1 MVWVSRLKDKIE
13 NSTDGEKDPL
23 FRRSSMK
30 RPDEFVV
37 PWVRQSKSYSDR
49 HLDLAWERK
58 DLHRMMGNE
67 NPFTP
72 PEHLADSIL
81 EIVRMGN
88 VYPPSGEEIRDA
100 IGSLNGLTMDHVLL
114 GNGSTE
120 VIEIVIRTL
129 VQPGDEVV
137 IPVPTFGMYEAR
149 TRMSGGNPVRIPM
162 REDLYWD
169 IGGIMRAIGERT
181 KLVFLC
187 SPNNPTG
194 QVMSTED
201 LHVILAREVPT
212 VVDEAYYE
220 FHDEKASVVP
230 LVREHPNL
238 IVLRT
243 FSKAFGLSGFRAGYA
258 LGDPDVVKHF
268 LQVKIPFNVNLT
280 AMAVVREALKDPKVF
295 RKRWE
300 SLRTEREYLYR
311 ELSKIRGLRVFP
323 SQANFI
329 LMDATDLG
337 ISGEEIVQT
346 LLEKDG
352 ILARVQS
359 FHPDRKG
366 FFRITVRGREEN
378 RLCLEALRRI
388 FHKTP

>member
-1 MVWVSRLKDKIE
+1 MRRL
-13 NSTDGEKDPL
+13 
-23 FRRSSMK
+23 
-30 RPDEFVV
+30 DEFVV
-37 PWVRQSKSYSDR
+37 PWVRHSKSYSDR

-58 DLHRMMGNE
+58 HLHRMMGNE
-67 NPFTP
+67 NPFPP
-72 PEHLADSIL
+72 PEHLVDSIL
-81 EIVRMGN
+81 EMVRIGN
-88 VYPPSGEEIRDA
+88 VYPPSGEEIREA
-100 IGSLNGLTMDHVLL
+100 IGAMNGLTMDHVLL

-137 IPVPTFGMYEAR
+137 IPVPTFSMYEAR
-149 TRMSGGNPVRIPM
+149 TRITGGNPVRVPM
-162 REDLYWD
+162 QENLYWNID
-169 IGGIMRAIGERT
+169 GILQAIGLRT

-194 QVMSTED
+194 QVMATED
-201 LHVILAREVPT
+201 LRKILAREVPT

-220 FHDEKASVVP
+220 FHDEKASVVS
-230 LVREHPNL
+230 LLREHPNL
-238 IVLRT
+238 IVVRT

-258 LGDPDVVKHF
+258 LSDPDLVKYF

-280 AMAVVREALKDPKVF
+280 AMAVVQEALRDPKVF
-295 RKRWE
+295 RERWE
-300 SLRTEREYLYR
+300 NLRAEREYLCR
-311 ELSKIRGLRVFP
+311 ELSKISGLRVFP

-329 LMDATDLG
+329 LMDATDMG
-337 ISGEEIVQT
+337 FSGEDIVQT

-359 FHPDRKG
+359 FHPRRKG

-388 FHKTP
+388 FHKDR

>member
-1 MVWVSRLKDKIE
+1 MTRL
-13 NSTDGEKDPL
+13 
-23 FRRSSMK
+23 
-30 RPDEFVV
+30 DEFVV

-49 HLDLAWERK
+49 HLDMAWEHK

-67 NPFTP
+67 NPFPP
-72 PEHLADSIL
+72 PEHLVDSVL
-81 EIVRMGN
+81 EMVRTGN

-100 IGSLNGLTMDHVLL
+100 IGRMNGLTMDHVLL

-120 VIEIVIRTL
+120 IIEIVIRTL

-149 TRMSGGNPVRIPM
+149 TKMSGGNPVRVPM
-162 REDLYWD
+162 QEDLYWD
-169 IGGIMRAIGERT
+169 IGGILRAIGDRT

-194 QVMSTED
+194 QVMAAED
-201 LHVILAREVPT
+201 LHEVLARGIPT

-230 LVREHPNL
+230 LLREHPNL
-238 IVLRT
+238 IVIRT

-258 LGDPDVVKHF
+258 LGDPVLVKHF

-280 AMAVVREALKDPKVF
+280 AMAVVREALKDPKAF
-295 RKRWE
+295 RVRWE
-300 SLRTEREYLYR
+300 KLRTEREYLCR
-311 ELSKIRGLRVFP
+311 ELSKISGLRVFP

-337 ISGEEIVQT
+337 FSGEEIVQT
-346 LLEKDG
+346 LLEQDE
-352 ILARVQS
+352 ILARVLS
-359 FHPDRKG
+359 FHPHRKG
-366 FFRITVRGREEN
+366 FFRITVREREEN

-388 FHKTP
+388 FHKAG